1 MKAILFLTIT
11 LLAGCMTPAYY
22 KDPSSGK
29 IAECKASTSVM
40 MGTVGRSEIASCSE
54 AYERMGWKKQ

>member
-1 MKAILFLTIT
+1 MRVTALLFL
-11 LLAGCMTPAYY
+11 LALTGCMTPAYY
-22 KDPSSGK
+22 KDPASGK
-29 IAECKASTSVM
+29 IAECKASTAVM